1 MEFIIYFL
9 VTNLTS
15 CMVHWLFIVSAF
27 PMSSRD
33 FLLIA
38 VAFQMFFVQRLVKMQ
53 HSKERTFRRV
63 SH

>member
-1 MEFIIYFL
+1 
-9 VTNLTS
+9 
-15 CMVHWLFIVSAF
+15 MVHWLFIVFAF

-33 FLLIA
+33 LLIA
-38 VAFQMFFVQRLVKMQ
+38 VALQMDFVQRLVKMQ